1 MYLRTTKILFVFAV
15 LYCIAFFAGCA
26 NQQPPSGG
34 EDDKV
39 PPKIKYLY
47 PRPNTVNFSGNE
59 LTIEFDEYVDRR
71 SFIDAFF
78 VTPKP
83 KGTLSYD
90 WSGKEV
96 TVKFE

>member
-1 MYLRTTKILFVFAV
+1 MFFNTAKILIIFTALYIFA
-15 LYCIAFFAGCA
+15 YFAGCA

-34 EDDKV
+34 EDDKM

-47 PRPNTVNFSGNE
+47 PRPNTVNFKGSE
-59 LTIEFDEYVDRR
+59 ITLEFDEYVDRR

-83 KGTLSYD
+83 KGGIEYD

-96 TVKFE
+96 TV